1 MKQYLKIKIE
11 CYSYQDM
18 LNEYEANYKADYQLI
33 GYYFSS
39 LEHKG
44 ELVMYPRKKG
54 SKN

>member
-1 MKQYLKIKIE
+1 MKQYLKIKIN

-18 LNEYEANYKADYQLI
+18 IHEYETKYKADYQLI
-33 GYYFSS
+33 GYSFSS